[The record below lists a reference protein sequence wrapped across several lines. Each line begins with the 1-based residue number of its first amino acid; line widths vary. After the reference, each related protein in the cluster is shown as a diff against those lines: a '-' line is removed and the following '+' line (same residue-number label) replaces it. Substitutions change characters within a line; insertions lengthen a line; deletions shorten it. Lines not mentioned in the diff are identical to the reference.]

1 MQLLDALAAS
11 VAHLHELAAGFSDD
25 QLESPAYPSEWTV
38 AEVLSHLGSGA
49 VIFNQRIED
58 GRAGREMADDF
69 APSVWDEWNAKAP
82 SQQRDDLLVVDGS
95 LLERLGS
102 FTEAERAEFS
112 VSLGPM
118 TFDFAESVS
127 LRVNEHVL
135 HTWDVEVPFD
145 VGAVLLDEAVGE
157 VIDRLGMITTFTARS
172 DGVERTIGVR
182 TTDPDRIMT
191 VKVGSDGVALD
202 SDAAG
207 DDDARCDLTMPS
219 ESFIRLVYG
228 RLDREH
234 STLGSDEVLDEL
246 RAMFPGV

>member
-11 VAHLHELAAGFSDD
+11 VTHLHELAAGFSDD

-38 AEVLSHLGSGA
+38 AQVLSHLGSGA

-69 APSVWDEWNAKAP
+69 APSVWEEWNAKTP
-82 SQQRDDLLVVDGS
+82 SRQRADLLVVDAS
-95 LLERLGS
+95 LLERLQS

-112 VSLGPM
+112 VALGPM
-118 TFDFAESVS
+118 TLDFAESVS

-145 VGAVLLDEAVGE
+145 DGAVLLQDAVGA
-157 VIDRLGMITTFTARS
+157 VIDRLGMITTFTAKS

-191 VKVGSDGVALD
+191 VNVGSDGVGLD
-202 SDAAG
+202 SLAPG
-207 DDDARCDLTMPS
+207 DDDAGADLTMPS

-228 RLDREH
+228 RLDRDH
-234 STLGSDEVLDEL
+234 SSVGSDDVLDQL